1 MKIAALAQ
9 RMIKLSG
16 AKNVRIQYTGLR
28 AGEKLYEEML
38 NEEENTK
45 PSFHEKIRIAQVRE
59 YDYKQVS
66 QDVDELIA
74 ISGQFDDLAT
84 VKKMKDIVPEYKSN
98 NCIYEQ
104 LDRKSV

>member
-1 MKIAALAQ
+1 MKIADLAQ

-16 AKNVRIQYTGLR
+16 AKHVKIQYTGLR

-59 YDYKQVS
+59 YDYKHVAK
-66 QDVDELIA
+66 DIDELIA
-74 ISGQFDDLAT
+74 LSGQFDDLAT
-84 VKKMKDIVPEYKSN
+84 VRKMKQIVPEFRSN
-98 NCIYEQ
+98 NSIYEE
-104 LDRKSV
+104 LDR